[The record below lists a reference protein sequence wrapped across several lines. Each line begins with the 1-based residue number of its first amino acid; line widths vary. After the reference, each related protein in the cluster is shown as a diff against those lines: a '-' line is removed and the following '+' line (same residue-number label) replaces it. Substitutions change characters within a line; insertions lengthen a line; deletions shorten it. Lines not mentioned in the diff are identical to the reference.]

1 VSTYEQFESDR
12 IKHLEFIQAVVT
24 RLGNNS
30 FLMKGW
36 ALTVA
41 GAFFGFAVNNQD
53 RWLAVASVL
62 PTVTFWGLDTYFLR
76 CERLFRMLYKRVS
89 DGNDEVAPFFMDA
102 TSPTYIKGLSQKDRK
117 EISWWRTLRRPT
129 LLLFYGAILASAAVI
144 FAIAVTTNSN
154 TRCG

>member
-1 VSTYEQFESDR
+1 MVSWRFRSR
-12 IKHLEFIQAVVT
+12 SVSIAFRAKCVRGSNGN
-24 RLGNNS
+24 RLS
-30 FLMKGW
+30 
-36 ALTVA
+36 TVLA
-41 GAFFGFAVNNQD
+41 RLADPGLVNNQD
-53 RWLAVASVL
+53 RWLAVASAL

-89 DGNDEVAPFFMDA
+89 DDNDEVAPFFMDA
-102 TSPTYIKGLSQKDRK
+102 PSPTYIKGLSQEDRK

-144 FAIAVTTNSN
+144 FAIVVTTNSN